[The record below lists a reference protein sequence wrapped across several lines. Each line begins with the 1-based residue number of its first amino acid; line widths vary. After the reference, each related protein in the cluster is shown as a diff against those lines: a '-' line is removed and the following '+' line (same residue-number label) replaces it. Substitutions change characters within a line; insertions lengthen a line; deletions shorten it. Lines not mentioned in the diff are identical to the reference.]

1 MNITL
6 NDTELRDAVTEYV
19 VNKGFSIPQGQ
30 VPSIDFKVGRAGNGT
45 SAAIEFVEESN
56 TATVESVSDEL
67 PEDQQALELD
77 FP

>member
-45 SAAIEFVEESN
+45 SAAIEFVEGTESEE
-56 TATVESVSDEL
+56 VPELDE
-67 PEDQQALELD
+67 PVEDQQALELD